1 MLRLPSALPYFLGG
15 LRIGGGLALIGA
27 IVAEIAAGSAGS
39 GSGLA
44 FRIVESGFRLNI
56 PRMFAALFLISLAGI
71 LIFVFFTGMSYL
83 LLHRWHD
90 SARGRER

>member
-1 MLRLPSALPYFLGG
+1 

-44 FRIVESGFRLNI
+44 FRIVESGFRLKI
-56 PRMFAALFLISLAGI
+56 PRMFAALFLISITGI
-71 LIFVFFTGMSYL
+71 LIFLFFTGLSYL
-83 LLHRWHD
+83 LLHRWHE
-90 SARGRER
+90 SARGREH